1 MSIVRDRIELKFWQ
15 DSGDL
20 TLIGTLADTFYD
32 RVQERLDKLNRQ
44 IDADAA
50 PIKMVELLGWERDIE
65 RFEGESDALFRKR
78 VKYALL
84 NAKDAGEK
92 DGFEKIWSRLGL
104 GEISQTERFDAENWD
119 VIKLVVDE
127 TVFGEYMELLNV
139 LIRQYGRTCRRY
151 EFESWTANTVG
162 VRTCH
167 FDAEYFHTQTSLN
180 HSLSAQAGARTFTF
194 YADTFNAKVVL

>member
-15 DSGDL
+15 NTDQL
-20 TLIGTLADTFYD
+20 TLIGKLADTFYD
-32 RVQERLDKLNRQ
+32 QFQERLEQVSRQ
-44 IDADAA
+44 IDADTA
-50 PIKMVELLGWERDIE
+50 PLKMVELLGWERDVE
-65 RFEGESDALFRKR
+65 RFEGESEALFRKR
-78 VKYALL
+78 VKFALL

-92 DGFEKIWSRLGL
+92 SGFEKIWSRLGL

-151 EFESWTANTVG
+151 EFESWTKTAVG
-162 VRTCH
+162 IRTCH
-167 FDAEYFHTQTSLN
+167 FDAEYFYTQTSLN
-180 HSLSAQAGARTFTF
+180 HSLSAQAGTRTFTF
-194 YADTFNAKVVL
+194 YADTFNTKAVL